1 VYEAEHA
8 GQVVEQLVR
17 PTGLVDPQI
26 EVRPAINQVDDLMSE
41 VNLRVK
47 QGERVLVTTL
57 TKRMSEDLTDYFSGH
72 GIKVRYL
79 HSDIETVERVE
90 IIRDLRLGMFDVLV
104 GINLLREGLDIPE
117 VSLVAILD
125 ADKEGFLRSERSL
138 IQTIGRAARHI
149 NGKAILYG
157 DKITNSMRRAIDE
170 TDRRRVKQVAYNVA
184 HNITPQGVQKR
195 IKDIIEGMYEPDVA
209 RTQLKAAQEQA
220 KYLAMSE
227 KDVSKELKR
236 LEKEML
242 QAARNLEFEKAT
254 ELRDQLKKLRESVLI
269 SPL

>member
-1 VYEAEHA
+1 
-8 GQVVEQLVR
+8 
-17 PTGLVDPQI
+17 
-26 EVRPAINQVDDLMSE
+26 VDDLMSE
-41 VNLRVK
+41 VRLRVE

-57 TKRMSEDLTDYFSGH
+57 TKRMAEDLTDYFSEH

-138 IQTIGRAARHI
+138 IQTIGRAARHL
-149 NGKAILYG
+149 NGKALLYA
-157 DKITNSMRRAIDE
+157 DKITDSMRRAIDE
-170 TDRRRVKQVAYNVA
+170 TERRRTKQVAYNFA
-184 HNITPQGVQKR
+184 HNITPIGVQKR
-195 IKDIIEGMYEPDVA
+195 IKDIIEGMYEPEAA
-209 RTQLKAAQEQA
+209 RSQLKAAQEQA

-227 KDVSKELKR
+227 KEVSKEIAR

-242 QAARNLEFEKAT
+242 QAAKNLEFERAAQ
-254 ELRDQLKKLRESVLI
+254 LRDQLKKLRESVFI

>member
-1 VYEAEHA
+1 
-8 GQVVEQLVR
+8 
-17 PTGLVDPQI
+17 
-26 EVRPAINQVDDLMSE
+26 
-41 VNLRVK
+41 
-47 QGERVLVTTL
+47 
-57 TKRMSEDLTDYFSGH
+57 
-72 GIKVRYL
+72 VRYL

-90 IIRDLRLGMFDVLV
+90 IIRDLRLGMFDVLI

-149 NGKAILYG
+149 NGKAILYA

-170 TDRRRVKQVAYNVA
+170 TERRRIKQVAYNLA
-184 HNITPQGVQKR
+184 HNITPIGVQKR

-227 KDVSKELKR
+227 KDVSKEIKR

-242 QAARNLEFEKAT
+242 QAAKNLEFERAT